1 MEIIEN
7 QSEVTIPEIS
17 DDILERAVIYEANIR
32 QYSSEGTFEEFTK
45 DIPQLKK
52 LGVKI
57 IWLMPV
63 FPISKT
69 KRKATGGDFAS
80 LIEDETERE
89 RMLGSYYAVS
99 DFTKINPE
107 FGNIEEAAKSPLA
120 QQLFHLPFVKT
131 VYLAQNFIAIE
142 KYSIVEWAD
151 VQEEVAE
158 QIKDYLNEG
167 GSILKTETEVSP
179 KLVPVTVYAE
189 STPNPSVMK
198 FVANKKLVLATAEF
212 KSIDTTA
219 NAPLVRQLFNFPFV
233 KEVFIDENYISIN
246 KYDIAEWND
255 ITNDLRE
262 FIRNYLQED
271 KEVLTNE
278 SIKEKKSEISTEAGE
293 PIVLDDISQQVVDI
307 LEEYIRPA
315 VQSDGGNIVFD
326 SYDAQTK
333 TVKVILQGAC
343 SGCPSSTATLKSGIE
358 TMMRDLLKGHV
369 DYVEAING

>member
-1 MEIIEN
+1 MN
-7 QSEVTIPEIS
+7 TYTINIQPTTNP
-17 DDILERAVIYEANIR
+17 DIVKFEANQFLTR
-32 QYSSEGTFEEFTK
+32 HESF
-45 DIPQLKK
+45 
-52 LGVKI
+52 
-57 IWLMPV
+57 
-63 FPISKT
+63 
-69 KRKATGGDFAS
+69 
-80 LIEDETERE
+80 
-89 RMLGSYYAVS
+89 
-99 DFTKINPE
+99 E
-107 FGNIEEAAKSPLA
+107 FGNIEEAVKSPLA

-167 GSILKTETEVSP
+167 GSILKAETEVAS

-212 KSIDTTA
+212 KNIDSTA

-278 SIKEKKSEISTEAGE
+278 SLKEKKSEITPEAGE
-293 PIVLDDISQQVVDI
+293 PKVLDDVSQQVVDI

-326 SYDAQTK
+326 SYNAQTK

>member
-1 MEIIEN
+1 MNTYTINI
-7 QSEVTIPEIS
+7 QSTSNS
-17 DDILERAVIYEANIR
+17 DIVKFEANQFLTR
-32 QYSSEGTFEEFTK
+32 HESF
-45 DIPQLKK
+45 
-52 LGVKI
+52 
-57 IWLMPV
+57 
-63 FPISKT
+63 
-69 KRKATGGDFAS
+69 
-80 LIEDETERE
+80 
-89 RMLGSYYAVS
+89 
-99 DFTKINPE
+99 E

-151 VQEEVAE
+151 VQEEVAN

-167 GSILKTETEVSP
+167 GSILKAETEASP

-198 FVANKKLVLATAEF
+198 FVANKKLVLAAAEF

-278 SIKEKKSEISTEAGE
+278 SIKEKKSEISPEAGE
-293 PIVLDDISQQVVDI
+293 PKVLDDISQQVVDI

-326 SYDAQTK
+326 SYNAQTK

>member
-1 MEIIEN
+1 MNTYTINI
-7 QSEVTIPEIS
+7 QSTTNS
-17 DDILERAVIYEANIR
+17 DIVKFEANQFLTR
-32 QYSSEGTFEEFTK
+32 HESF
-45 DIPQLKK
+45 
-52 LGVKI
+52 
-57 IWLMPV
+57 
-63 FPISKT
+63 
-69 KRKATGGDFAS
+69 
-80 LIEDETERE
+80 
-89 RMLGSYYAVS
+89 
-99 DFTKINPE
+99 E

-151 VQEEVAE
+151 VQEEVAD

-167 GSILKTETEVSP
+167 GSILKAETKASP

-198 FVANKKLVLATAEF
+198 FVANKKLVLAAAEF

-246 KYDIAEWND
+246 KYDISEWND

-278 SIKEKKSEISTEAGE
+278 SIKKKESEISSEAGE
-293 PIVLDDISQQVVDI
+293 PKVLDDISQQVVDI

-326 SYDAQTK
+326 SYNAQTK

>member
-1 MEIIEN
+1 MNTYTINIQPTSNSDIIKF
-7 QSEVTIPEIS
+7 
-17 DDILERAVIYEANIR
+17 EANQFLTR
-32 QYSSEGTFEEFTK
+32 HESF
-45 DIPQLKK
+45 
-52 LGVKI
+52 
-57 IWLMPV
+57 
-63 FPISKT
+63 
-69 KRKATGGDFAS
+69 
-80 LIEDETERE
+80 
-89 RMLGSYYAVS
+89 
-99 DFTKINPE
+99 E

-131 VYLAQNFIAIE
+131 VFIAQNFIAIE

-151 VQEEVAE
+151 VQEEVAD

-167 GSILKTETEVSP
+167 GIILKAETEVSS

-198 FVANKKLVLATAEF
+198 FVANKKLVLAAAEF

-278 SIKEKKSEISTEAGE
+278 SIKEKNSEISPEAGA
-293 PIVLDDISQQVVDI
+293 PKVLDDISQQVVDI

-326 SYDAQTK
+326 SYNPQTK